1 MGRNQA
7 QNQKMKDQRREQ
19 ILSSALRLF
28 ATKGLAATKISDI
41 AGAAGMSLGL
51 VYHYYNSKE
60 AIFTELIR
68 NAFDR
73 MNSAAME
80 LERLPISPQEKIR
93 KAITVLIHGLDANED
108 TGHYHLLIA
117 VATASTAI
125 PEAAKQIIAIENRV
139 PYEIM
144 TRIIR
149 AGQQAGTIKNFDAE
163 ELALVFWTSI
173 KGLAIHRA
181 THGKNFKLPD
191 PEIILNMFL

>member
-1 MGRNQA
+1 
-7 QNQKMKDQRREQ
+7 MKDQRREQ